1 MAFGGRFAVIR
12 PAPERRLVNLPV
24 ALRGLADYVLTGE
37 ATTYDVAYALASII
51 DVIENVQREPER
63 PDTTLH

>member
-1 MAFGGRFAVIR
+1 MALGGRFAVIR
-12 PAPERRLVNLPV
+12 PAPERRLENLPV

-51 DVIENVQREPER
+51 DVVEHVQREPEQ
-63 PDTTLH
+63 PDTTRH